1 MEVSPLSHV
10 TNAALV
16 VYILQYLKRTEWYQR
31 FATALPLANDRVHVG
46 MSALGAFATSVG
58 MHVAVEGNS
67 DAGWHL
73 MLSVPPLWVLAH
85 ALWDWAQ
92 QMSLNQIVF
101 ALAVQ
106 RKEAAPVVTTQV
118 RDTCLTG

>member
-1 MEVSPLSHV
+1 
-10 TNAALV
+10 
-16 VYILQYLKRTEWYQR
+16 
-31 FATALPLANDRVHVG
+31 
-46 MSALGAFATSVG
+46 

-118 RDTCLTG
+118 SPKASAAEPPKVSVTVPLETHA